1 MSSPSAPTRL
11 FWHELPLDFSS
22 RGRVIKFTN
31 CRVYLDGKFKGE
43 DLWVRDGR
51 VIDPRSRFYEAATFR
66 EFACDVIVDCEDH
79 ILCPGFLD
87 LQLNGAPRLRAAQR
101 ARFRHPSRPSPPSL
115 PTRTHRP
122 GQAPLASTFRTPSSP
137 RRT

>member
-1 MSSPSAPTRL
+1 
-11 FWHELPLDFSS
+11 LPPDTSS

-31 CRVYLDGKFKGE
+31 CRVFLDGTFKSE

-66 EFACDVIVDCEDH
+66 EYACDVIVDCEDN

-87 LQLNGAPRLRAAQR
+87 LQINGARGGPRRATAAPTADTSPPRLPPHPTPRQ
-101 ARFRHPSRPSPPSL
+101 ARSASISPT
-115 PTRTHRP
+115 PT
-122 GQAPLASTFRTPSSP
+122 SP
-137 RRT
+137 RRTL